1 MTSPLTVKIFQSFEC
16 NFFPKL
22 MDPGGAASFDRSFD
36 SLEKTRCLHLRFG
49 RIQLAGDVD
58 NKHAVLFLDRR

>member
-1 MTSPLTVKIFQSFEC
+1 
-16 NFFPKL
+16 